1 MKFGKKSALALILAG
16 VTALSITGC
25 SNGVSSADE
34 QYPEYDN
41 NQYMWIGG
49 WDPPINTEADYKLA
63 AEMGLTHMF
72 IDGVMAKRGTKAFTD
87 QLVNCEKAGLK
98 AIVGMDTS
106 LANSDKV
113 ELDETDYSI
122 YPAVDMINVWDE
134 PYENVFS
141 DVAARVERLNEIYD
155 GKNITLY
162 INGDMWHAK
171 SPTELDATINYVNKL
186 YDEVLSNINGRKIL
200 STDIYP
206 LLSSS
211 DGNSLQTS
219 WLYDM
224 SCYADVTKEHRA
236 DGAEF
241 HMFIQNYSSYGALV
255 NQREIEDKSEFLF
268 QVYTDMCFGVKGFSW
283 FTYRKSF
290 LDFGGGCVENDVSC
304 KPTKYYQMAKEVN
317 EEISKF
323 DHVYLSFDWEGI
335 MGVNGTIN
343 TADDPEYINPSF
355 NFNTE
360 LEKLDC
366 ANKVSATQDTLIGQ
380 FKDKE
385 GRAGLMVTNF
395 TDPADKQKDVVSF
408 EFKDANRAVVYRGGE
423 RMIYEVKDNKVDLK
437 LSAGEGIFVIPV
449 KV

>member
-16 VTALSITGC
+16 VTALSFTGC
-25 SNGVSSADE
+25 SNGGSSADE
-34 QYPEYDN
+34 QYPEYEN

-49 WDPPINTEADYKLA
+49 WDPPINTEADYKFA
-63 AEMGLTHMF
+63 ADMGLTHMF

-106 LANSDKV
+106 LANTDGV

-134 PYENVFS
+134 PYENVFP
-141 DVAARVERLNEIYD
+141 DVASRIKRLNEIYD
-155 GKNITLY
+155 GKDVTLY
-162 INGDMWHAK
+162 VNGDMWHAK

-186 YDEVLSNINGRKIL
+186 YDEVLSEINGRKIL

-206 LLSSS
+206 LLSSA
-211 DGNSLQTS
+211 DGNCLQTN

-224 SCYADVTKEHRA
+224 SCYADLTKEHRE

-241 HMFIQNYSSYGALV
+241 LMFIQNYSSSGSIT
-255 NQREIEDKSEFLF
+255 NQREISDKSEFLF
-268 QVYTDMCFGVKGFSW
+268 QVYTDMCFGIKGFSW

-290 LDFGGGCVENDVSC
+290 LNFGGGCVENDVSC
-304 KPTKYYQMAKEVN
+304 RPTKYYQMAKEVN

-335 MGVNGTIN
+335 MGLNGTLN
-343 TADDPEYINPSF
+343 TVDDPEYINPSF
-355 NFNTE
+355 NFNSE
-360 LEKLDC
+360 LKELSC

-395 TDPADKQKDVVSF
+395 TDPADGQKDVVSF

-423 RMIYEVKDNKVDLK
+423 RKIYEVKDNKVDLK
-437 LSAGEGIFVIPV
+437 LAAGEGIFVIPV
-449 KV
+449 KI